1 MKKYMSLNKPLP
13 VVLLLLCL
21 SAGCAKVGIFDP
33 YYITLDQGNI
43 FTQEQVDEIE
53 LGMSGRQVRFI
64 LGTPTIVDTF
74 KPSRWDYLYTL
85 TERGELNVKQH
96 LAIFFENDKVVE
108 IRPIIKDTDKS

>member
-1 MKKYMSLNKPLP
+1 MKNYMCLNKPLP
-13 VVLLLLCL
+13 IVLLLLSL
-21 SAGCAKVGIFDP
+21 ITGCAKIGIFDP

-74 KPSRWDYLYTL
+74 KPNRWDYLFTL
-85 TERGELNVKQH
+85 TERDELSIEQH
-96 LAIFFENDKVVE
+96 LAIFFEDDKVVE
-108 IRPIIKDTDKS
+108 IRPIIIDADKS